1 MRNEPNK
8 FMEKFGQIIWPTI
21 LLLLAII
28 IILFT
33 ILASTPRFDFPLT
46 D

>member
-8 FMEKFGQIIWPTI
+8 FREKFGQIIWPTI

-28 IILFT
+28 IILFAV
-33 ILASTPRFDFPLT
+33 LASSPRFDFPLR